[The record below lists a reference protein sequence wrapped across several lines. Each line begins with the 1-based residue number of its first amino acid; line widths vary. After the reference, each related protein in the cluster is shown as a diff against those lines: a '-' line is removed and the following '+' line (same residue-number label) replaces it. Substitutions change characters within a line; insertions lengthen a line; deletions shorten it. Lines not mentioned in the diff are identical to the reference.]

1 MKHLSGHC
9 GLVIWTD
16 MITLKAHVVGSPGSG

>member
-16 MITLKAHVVGSPGSG
+16 MITLKAYVVGSPGSG